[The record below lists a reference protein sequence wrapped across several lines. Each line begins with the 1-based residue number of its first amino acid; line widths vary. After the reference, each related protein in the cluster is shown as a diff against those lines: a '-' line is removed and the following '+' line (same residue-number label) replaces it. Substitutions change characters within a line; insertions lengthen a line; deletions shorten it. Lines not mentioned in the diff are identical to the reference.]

1 MCIPHSVTWVW
12 QWTSCPKNSASLWSI
27 YHGKFKFPPPSPS
40 ILTYLTTHCFSSHS
54 LVICNKAIKSCVF
67 LFWFPLLHEWPRNK
81 MMVPTDSTNPILF
94 DFDSLVANVATC
106 VWKGVDWKS
115 IANTGLLPY
124 SRVRVVLGGHVQ
136 LSASKLKSNFFYRV
150 GIKDSRV
157 KKTGYLYLPFSAF
170 NLPRG
175 AIFNFNTS

>member
-1 MCIPHSVTWVW
+1 M
-12 QWTSCPKNSASLWSI
+12 N
-27 YHGKFKFPPPSPS
+27 GRE
-40 ILTYLTTHCFSSHS
+40 
-54 LVICNKAIKSCVF
+54 IK
-67 LFWFPLLHEWPRNK
+67 WP
-81 MMVPTDSTNPILF
+81 MVLTDSTNPILL

-115 IANTGLLPY
+115 IANTGLLPN

-175 AIFNFNTS
+175 AIFNFNDVLACSVLWTADSRIQLRTWKLKLCGVVNSDMKRVGSSWSSGLLLVSFS

>member
-1 MCIPHSVTWVW
+1 M
-12 QWTSCPKNSASLWSI
+12 N
-27 YHGKFKFPPPSPS
+27 GRE
-40 ILTYLTTHCFSSHS
+40 
-54 LVICNKAIKSCVF
+54 IK
-67 LFWFPLLHEWPRNK
+67 WP
-81 MMVPTDSTNPILF
+81 MVPTDSTNPILL

-124 SRVRVVLGGHVQ
+124 SRVRVVLGGYVQ
-136 LSASKLKSNFFYRV
+136 LSASKLNSDFFYRV

-175 AIFNFNTS
+175 AVLNFMTSLACNWGLKNWKCVGWWIPIWNGWVAHCLMKERITPGVI